1 MSIST
6 QFPEQKGT
14 GDSMNEN
21 YIALIPAYKPGPF
34 LLELAQKLWDNG
46 FYVVVV
52 DDGSGPQY
60 EKLFFECSRYA
71 EVLHHNQNSGKG
83 RALKTG
89 LSYIVRCVDP
99 KTVVV
104 TMDADGQ
111 HRVEDAM
118 AICQIA
124 SQKQNTLI
132 LGSRKLD
139 KKVPLRSR
147 FGNSLTRLVYGLS
160 TGVKVYDTQTGLR
173 AFRCKLIPRLLDIP
187 GERYEYEMNVLL
199 RLARSRI
206 RILEHWI
213 ETIYIDGNASSHF
226 DAVKDS
232 LRIYKEILKFS
243 ASSIISF
250 LVDYAFYSLLFLLSQ
265 NLWLSNIVAR
275 VISASVNFTL
285 NRKFV
290 FKSRETLFAAALK
303 YFLLAAGILLGNT
316 LILGFFV
323 NVCGIHQMLAKLLT
337 EIIFFVLSWLMQ
349 RLVVFRKQTGGKCQ

>member
-1 MSIST
+1 
-6 QFPEQKGT
+6 
-14 GDSMNEN
+14 MNEN

-46 FYVVVV
+46 FYVVIV

-89 LSYIVRCVDP
+89 LSYIVRRADQ
-99 KTVVV
+99 KNVVV

-111 HRVEDAM
+111 HRVEDAL

-124 SQKQNTLI
+124 RNNSNTLV
-132 LGSRKLD
+132 LGSRKLH
-139 KKVPLRSR
+139 KNVPLRSR
-147 FGNSLTRLVYGLS
+147 FGNSLTRLVYRIS
-160 TGVKVYDTQTGLR
+160 TGLNVHDTQTGLR

-206 RILEHWI
+206 QILEHEI
-213 ETIYIDGNASSHF
+213 ETIYIDNNSSSHF

-243 ASSIISF
+243 ASSLIGF
-250 LVDYAFYSLLFLLSQ
+250 LVDYSAYSLLFLLTQ

-275 VISASVNFTL
+275 VISATTNFTL

-290 FKSRETLFAAALK
+290 FKSKETLFRAAAK

-316 LILGFFV
+316 LVLGFLV
-323 NVCGIHQMLAKLLT
+323 NICGIHQMLAKFLT
-337 EIIFFVLSWLMQ
+337 EIIFFMLSWLMQ
-349 RLVVFRKQTGGKCQ
+349 RLVVFRKQTGGKRR

>member
-1 MSIST
+1 
-6 QFPEQKGT
+6 
-14 GDSMNEN
+14 MNET
-21 YIALIPAYKPGPF
+21 YVALIPAYKPGPF
-34 LLELAQKLWDNG
+34 LLELAENLWESG
-46 FYVVVV
+46 FSVVIV

-60 EKLFFECSRYA
+60 ERLFFECSKYA
-71 EVLHHNQNSGKG
+71 ELLHHNHNSGKG

-89 LSYIVRCVDP
+89 LSYIARHADP
-99 KTVVV
+99 NAIIV
-104 TMDADGQ
+104 TIDADGQ
-111 HRVEDAM
+111 HRISDALT
-118 AICQIA
+118 ICQIV
-124 SQKQNTLI
+124 SQTPNSLV
-132 LGSRKLD
+132 LGSRKLRKD
-139 KKVPLRSR
+139 APLRSR
-147 FGNSLTRLVYGLS
+147 FGNKLTHWVYRLS
-160 TGVKVYDTQTGLR
+160 TGRNIHDTQTGLR
-173 AFRCKLIPRLLDIP
+173 AFRCRLVPRMLDIP

-199 RLARSRI
+199 RLARSKI

-250 LVDYAFYSLLFLLSQ
+250 MVDYAFYSLLFLLFQ

-290 FKSRETLFAAALK
+290 FKSKETLFAAALK
-303 YFLLAAGILLGNT
+303 YFLLAAGILAGNT
-316 LILGFFV
+316 LVLGFFV
-323 NVCGIHQMLAKLLT
+323 NFCGIHQMLAKLLT

-349 RLVVFRKQTGGKCQ
+349 RLVVFRKQTGGKRQ